1 MDSDDQNANKKCDID
16 EVLVEYK
23 VDTKCCDKIDGS
35 QYLDANGNRVNGSS
49 QRASNERVEC
59 DCLGVEIDAQIK
71 STISESNTSHQL
83 DENIMKKLQKMT
95 LSDDDYGEL
104 GFVFFLS
111 STYQL
116 ARLEWLKS
124 NRTKSLPLH
133 ASRSKLDLLT
143 LFPELWFIRF
153 PSKVSRDF
161 FRISIAVLTQ
171 ISETF
176 TVP

>member
-23 VDTKCCDKIDGS
+23 VDTKCCDKIDGR
-35 QYLDANGNRVNGSS
+35 QYLDANGNRVNSGS

-83 DENIMKKLQKMT
+83 DENIMSKLQKMT

-104 GFVFFLS
+104 EFVFFIS
-111 STYQL
+111 FAYQF
-116 ARLEWLKS
+116 A
-124 NRTKSLPLH
+124 
-133 ASRSKLDLLT
+133 
-143 LFPELWFIRF
+143 
-153 PSKVSRDF
+153 
-161 FRISIAVLTQ
+161 
-171 ISETF
+171 
-176 TVP
+176 